1 MCEHPF
7 LHMVGN
13 IYMSIIEVSY
23 FQMHF
28 QHTLAPNFK
37 VLSQSEVISHD
48 ALRMRLRRLCEVKAK
63 TKKCHVDE
71 KTHQQWKNG
80 GEGREWLEIA
90 LTEALDKI
98 GPSQK
103 NQHKKLRVS

>member
-1 MCEHPF
+1 MYTCQS
-7 LHMVGN
+7 LRLVT
-13 IYMSIIEVSY
+13 STD
-23 FQMHF
+23 
-28 QHTLAPNFK
+28 HTLPTYSGTKFQIPT
-37 VLSQSEVISHD
+37 QSEVISHD

-90 LTEALDKI
+90 LTETLDKI
-98 GPSQK
+98 GPCQK

>member
-1 MCEHPF
+1 
-7 LHMVGN
+7 MVGN